1 MGKIRIMNEML
12 SEVPDSGGSHFN
24 LKTRFVLGLVL
35 LVGLFGAAMVMR
47 RRRIQVVDTTAPDAF
62 GSAVVRE

>member
-1 MGKIRIMNEML
+1 MNEI
-12 SEVPDSGGSHFN
+12 PDPAGSRVD
-24 LKTRFVLGLVL
+24 LKTRFALGLVV
-35 LVGLFGAAMVMR
+35 LVGLFGAAMVVR